1 VSAKPGIVIPIQ
13 GFGDRRVEVL
23 VTDYTGTLACGGRL
37 VAGVRERL
45 LRLRGA
51 LDLHVI
57 TADTFGTADAELS
70 GIVTPHKLREARHD
84 IEKERFVKRF
94 DAERVVAF
102 GNGLNDRTLLRAV
115 KDGGGIAVAIDN
127 GEGCALETVLNSHIH
142 IVGAA
147 NALDLLLD
155 PTRCTATLR
164 F

>member
-1 VSAKPGIVIPIQ
+1 MSAGSGIVIPIP

-45 LRLRGA
+45 LSVRDV

-70 GIVTPHKLREARHD
+70 GIVTPYRLREARHD
-84 IEKERFVKRF
+84 IEKEQFVKRF
-94 DAERVVAF
+94 NAERVVAF
-102 GNGLNDRTLLRAV
+102 GNGNNDRMMLRWV
-115 KDGGGIAVAIDN
+115 KNDGGIAVAIDN
-127 GEGCALETVLNSHIH
+127 GEGCALDAVLNSHIH

-155 PTRCTATLR
+155 PTRCKATLR

>member
-1 VSAKPGIVIPIQ
+1 MSAKPGIVIPIP

-45 LRLRGA
+45 LSLRGA

-70 GIVTPHKLREARHD
+70 GIVTPHRLRGARHD
-84 IEKERFVKRF
+84 IEKEQFVKRF
-94 DAERVVAF
+94 DAARVVAL
-102 GNGLNDRTLLRAV
+102 GNGLNDRLMLGAI
-115 KDGGGIAVAIDN
+115 KAGGGIAVAVDN
-127 GEGCALETVLNSHIH
+127 GEGCALDTMLNAHIQ

-155 PTRCTATLR
+155 PRRCTATLR
-164 F
+164 V